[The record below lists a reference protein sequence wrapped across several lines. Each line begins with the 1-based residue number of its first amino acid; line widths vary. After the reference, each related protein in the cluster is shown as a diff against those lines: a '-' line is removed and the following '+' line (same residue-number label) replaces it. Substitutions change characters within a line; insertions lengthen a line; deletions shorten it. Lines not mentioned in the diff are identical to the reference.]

1 MRTQILFILLCLG
14 YSVGLVAQRNHIYT
28 ITRDTDDVIK
38 YSNIQV
44 VRQSHLPQE
53 TISNTIQDYNDLAY
67 LSAYQR
73 YILYATKEFITA

>member
-14 YSVGLVAQRNHIYT
+14 YSVGLAAQRSHIYT

-38 YSNIQV
+38 YSNIQAANH
-44 VRQSHLPQE
+44 SHSPQE
-53 TISNTIQDYNDLAY
+53 TITNTIQDYIDLAY

-73 YILYATKEFITA
+73 YTLYASKEFITG